1 MANAAAL
8 LHADAAE
15 PAGPAA
21 GAARAHFDHADDRP
35 AARNDV
41 DLERTDAQV
50 PRDDVVALSDEP
62 VGDERLGALA
72 ASLTRGV
79 APQRQGFSP
88 FSPQSSRSIV
98 QTLVETGGRVGSKV
112 VPDFTQ

>member
-1 MANAAAL
+1 MADTPAL

-15 PAGPAA
+15 AAGPAP
-21 GAARAHFDHADDRP
+21 GAARAHLDHAHDRP

-41 DLERTDAQV
+41 DLERADAQV
-50 PRDDVVALSDEP
+50 TRDDVVTSSDEP
-62 VGDERLGALA
+62 VGDERFGALA
-72 ASLTRGV
+72 ASFTRGV
-79 APQRQGFSP
+79 APQCQGFSP